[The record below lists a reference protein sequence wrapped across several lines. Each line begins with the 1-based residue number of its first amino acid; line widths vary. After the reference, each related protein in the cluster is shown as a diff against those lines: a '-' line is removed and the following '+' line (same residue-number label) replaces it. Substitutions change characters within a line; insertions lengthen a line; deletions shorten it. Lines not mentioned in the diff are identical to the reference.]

1 LPKLEANLQ
10 WMFNEYDVLDRY
22 DEAAKL
28 GFKGV
33 EIQSP
38 YEFKIKQIKQKLN
51 TNNLKQI
58 IINTNIID
66 NDTGLSNLILR
77 SDKTEIYKKRLIQ
90 SKNYAQELEC
100 IGVNVGIGVLGD
112 LDSKEAYETLMD
124 NLLFAAEEL
133 SKEKIYALIEPINT
147 KDQPGYFINRTNQAI
162 DLINHINHK
171 NLALQYDFY
180 HMQIMEGNL
189 AHNVKQN
196 LGYIKHIQLAD
207 NPGRNE
213 PGTGEINYN
222 FLLNFLDEIGYEGW
236 VGCEYKPSSNTKTS
250 LDWAKHWLE

>member
-10 WMFNEYDVLDRY
+10 WMFNEYNVLDRY
-22 DEAAKL
+22 EQAAKL

-38 YEFKIKQIKQKLN
+38 YDFKIQQIKERLHN
-51 TNNLKQI
+51 NNLKQI
-58 IINTNIID
+58 IINTNIVD
-66 NDTGLSNLILR
+66 NDTGISNLILR
-77 SDKTEIYKKRLIQ
+77 PDKIDVYKKRFIQ
-90 SKNYAQELEC
+90 SKQYAQELGC
-100 IGVNVGIGVLGD
+100 IGVNVGIGVLHD
-112 LDSKEAYETLMD
+112 LESKAAYETLKE
-124 NLLFAAEEL
+124 NLYFAAEEL

-147 KDQPGYFINRTNQAI
+147 IDQPGYFIHKTKQAVEIINQ
-162 DLINHINHK
+162 INHK

-189 AHNVKQN
+189 AYNVKQN
-196 LGYIKHIQLAD
+196 LDYIKHIQLAD

-222 FLLNFLDEIGYEGW
+222 FLLGFLDDIGYEGW
-236 VGCEYKPSSNTKTS
+236 VGCEYKPSSNTKKS
-250 LDWAKHWLE
+250 LKWAKPWLS